1 MARPASDRVDSPAE
15 RPVDH
20 GRAPNGSAGRDPLL
34 GVADEAVAL
43 AASWIERAAAGTSR
57 DERRTGDRLQ
67 GLVSGPDDTAF
78 AIGFVDRVI
87 RPDDHR
93 TAAAQLAA
101 LAGAGN
107 DLPAFLSPIDRLLLR
122 AGAAL
127 APRLPA
133 IVMPLARRR
142 LRALVGHLVVD
153 ADDAAMTR
161 HLGGRRAEGFALN
174 VNLLGEAVLGAGE
187 ADRRHAEALR
197 LLDHPDVDYVS
208 VKVSAIAPQLN
219 PWDHDGSVDR
229 VVDRLRPLFLRAD
242 RTSPPTFVNL
252 DMEEYHD
259 LELTLDAFLRLFD
272 EPDLHHVDAGIVLQ
286 AYLPDALPALR
297 RLVEWANV
305 RRATVVDG
313 RPGGVVKVRLVKG
326 ANLAMERVDAAIGG
340 WEQAPYRTKAETDAN
355 YKRCLDWLL
364 HPERLEGVRV
374 GVASHNLFDC
384 AFAHLLAGER
394 GVTDAVGIE
403 MLEGMAP
410 AHARTVRADTGGLLL
425 YTPVVADEDFD
436 VAISYLVRRLEE
448 NTADENFIRHL
459 FDLEPDSPRFHVEA
473 ERFRTAVA
481 DRNSVG
487 EGPQRTQDRT
497 RPEPRATGPAA
508 DGFVNEPDTDPTLP
522 ANRAWAL
529 DVLCRRV
536 EPVGEPITTDPAT
549 IDAVIERARAAQPGW
564 WGLGGDERRRRL
576 RAVGDE
582 LGRRRGDLLAAMAA
596 EGHKTVAQ
604 GDPEVSEAIDFA
616 RYYAERAVEVQP
628 PAGDHD
634 GGDEP
639 ATVATFE
646 PGGVV
651 LVVPP
656 WNFPVAIPA
665 GGVLAALAAGNAVVL
680 KPAPETPRCA
690 EIVAECCR
698 AAGIPDDVLAFVRTN
713 DDDIGR
719 HLVSHDGVDTVILTG
734 AYDTA
739 RLFRSWRPE
748 RPLLAETSGKN
759 AMIITPSADLDLAVA
774 DLVASAFG
782 HGGQKCSAA
791 SLAIVVDPVAESDRF
806 RRQLVD
812 AVTSLRVGPAGDV
825 ATDLA
830 PVIAEP
836 EPSSK
841 LARALTTLEPGESW
855 LVEPRRHTTEDGT
868 ALWSPGV
875 RLGVRPGSWFHQT
888 ECFGPVL
895 GLMTARDLDEA
906 IDLQNATAYGLTG
919 GLHTLDD
926 GEVEHW
932 LDRVEVGNAY
942 VNRVTTGAIVQ
953 RQPFGG
959 WKRSSV
965 GPGAKAGGPNYVAQL
980 GRWSAPLPPPDATD
994 DDPEV
999 EAWLAA
1005 AEASDAR
1012 AWADE
1017 FGVAHDPTGL
1027 FCEDNL
1033 FRYRPLPATVIRLE
1047 AGTPAWIE
1055 RRLVAAA
1062 RRCGADVAISRGEE
1076 ESQEAF
1082 AERLGRLDVERVR
1095 LVGSPGAALLTA
1107 AAEHGVH
1114 LADDPVTA
1122 DGRRELLHHLR
1133 EQSISRTRH
1142 RYGNVVRPAAAA
1154 LLRPPS

>member
-1 MARPASDRVDSPAE
+1 MARPAPDPVDSSDRPPAG
-15 RPVDH
+15 DD
-20 GRAPNGSAGRDPLL
+20 RAPEGSTDSTGSTGSTEVDPLL
-34 GVADEAVAL
+34 DVADRAIAL
-43 AASWIERAAAGTSR
+43 AAAWIDEAANRTTRAERQTS
-57 DERRTGDRLQ
+57 DRLQ
-67 GLVSGPDDTAF
+67 GLVSGPADTAF

-87 RPDDHR
+87 RPDDHH

-101 LAGAGN
+101 LAGSGN
-107 DLPAFLSPIDRLLLR
+107 DLPGFLSPIDRLLLR
-122 AGAAL
+122 TGAAI
-127 APRLPA
+127 APRLPR

-153 ADDAAMTR
+153 ADVAAMTQ
-161 HLGGRRAEGFALN
+161 HLSGRQGEGFALN
-174 VNLLGEAVLGAGE
+174 VNLLGEAVLGAAE

-197 LLDHPDVDYVS
+197 LLDHPEVDYVS
-208 VKVSAIAPQLN
+208 VKVSAVAPQLN

-229 VVDRLRPLFLRAD
+229 VVDRLRPLFRKAD

-272 EPDLHHVDAGIVLQ
+272 EPELHHVDAGIVLQ

-297 RLVEWANV
+297 RLVGWANA
-305 RRATVVDG
+305 RRATTVDG
-313 RPGGVVKVRLVKG
+313 RQGGTVKVRLVKG
-326 ANLAMERVDAAIGG
+326 ANLAMERVDAAIHG

-364 HPERLEGVRV
+364 HPERLQGVRV

-384 AFAHLLAGER
+384 AFAHLLAAGR
-394 GVTDAVGIE
+394 GVGEAVGIE

-410 AHARTVRADTGGLLL
+410 AHARTVRAETGDLLL

-448 NTADENFIRHL
+448 NTAEENFIRHL
-459 FDLEPDSPRFHVEA
+459 FDLEPDSPRFQIEA

-481 DRNSVG
+481 DRHTVG
-487 EGPQRTQDRT
+487 EGPQRTQNRGTDRPT
-497 RPEPRATGPAA
+497 TD
-508 DGFVNEPDTDPTLP
+508 DGFANEPDTDPTLP

-529 DVLCRRV
+529 DALGRPV
-536 EPVGEPITTDPAT
+536 EPVGEPITTDQAT
-549 IDAVIERARAAQPGW
+549 IDRIVAGARAAQPGW
-564 WGLGGDERRRRL
+564 WALGGEERRRRL

-582 LGRRRGDLLAAMAA
+582 LARRRGDLLAAMAA

-604 GDPEVSEAIDFA
+604 ADPEISEAIDFA
-616 RYYAERAVEVQP
+616 RYYAERTVELQP
-628 PAGDHD
+628 PATIEATGTDPAAASF
-634 GGDEP
+634 EP
-639 ATVATFE
+639 A
-646 PGGVV
+646 GVV

-665 GGVLAALAAGNAVVL
+665 GGVLAALAAGNAVVF

-690 EIVAECCR
+690 EIVAECCW
-698 AAGIPDDVLAFVRTN
+698 AAGVGDDVLRFVRTH
-713 DDDIGR
+713 DDDTGR
-719 HLVSHDGVDTVILTG
+719 HLVANDGIDAVILTG

-791 SLAIVVDPVAESDRF
+791 SLAIVVDPVADSPRF

-812 AVTSLRVGPAGDV
+812 AVTSLRVGPAADV
-825 ATDLA
+825 DTDLA

-841 LARALTTLEPGESW
+841 LARALTSLEPGESW
-855 LVEPRRHTTEDGT
+855 LVEPRRHATDDGT

-875 RLGVRPGSWFHQT
+875 RVGVRPGSWFHRT

-895 GLMTARDLDEA
+895 GIMTARDLDEA

-926 GEVEHW
+926 GEVDHW

-965 GPGAKAGGPNYVAQL
+965 GPGAMAGGPNYVAQL
-980 GRWSAPLPPPDATD
+980 GRWSAQLPPPDAPD

-999 EAWLAA
+999 ETWLAA

-1012 AWADE
+1012 AWAEE
-1017 FGVAHDPTGL
+1017 FGVSHDPTGL

-1033 FRYRPLPATVIRLE
+1033 FRYRPLPAIVIRVE
-1047 AGTPAWIE
+1047 AGTPRWVE
-1055 RRLVAAA
+1055 RRLAAAA
-1062 RRCGADVAISRGEE
+1062 RRCGASVAVSRGED
-1076 ESQEAF
+1076 ESQDAF
-1082 AERLGRLDVERVR
+1082 AGRLGHLDVERVR
-1095 LVGSPGAALLTA
+1095 IVGPVGEALRAA
-1107 AAEHGVH
+1107 AAEHDVH

-1122 DGRRELLHHLR
+1122 DGRRELLHTLR
-1133 EQSISRTRH
+1133 EQAISRTRH
-1142 RYGNVVRPAAAA
+1142 RYGNVV
-1154 LLRPPS
+1154 